1 MPSIFISGAAAG
13 IGRAT
18 ALHFAR
24 QGWTVGAYDVDA
36 DGLTSLAGE
45 HAGIMVGPLDV
56 RRAESWDDAL
66 QTFTGHTD
74 GQLDVLLNNAGV
86 LEHGPFAAIPVAAH
100 QRQVDVNAAG
110 VLNGAHAAFEY
121 LKATPGSRLVNMAS
135 ASAIYG
141 APGLAT
147 YGATKFFVRGLTEA
161 LDIEWAEHDIRV
173 MAVWP
178 LFVQTAMVDAQAG
191 SGPLE
196 RLGVRLAPDDIA
208 QAIWRA
214 VHDRRRDH
222 RVHFTVGFQ
231 TKLLYGA
238 SKLSPNFLNR
248 SLTRRMSHPSS

>member
-18 ALHFAR
+18 ALRFAGE
-24 QGWTVGAYDVDA
+24 GWTVGAYDVDEN
-36 DGLTSLAGE
+36 GLASLSDE
-45 HAGIMVGPLDV
+45 HAGITVGALDV
-56 RRAESWDDAL
+56 RSPESWQEAL
-66 QTFTGHTD
+66 AAFTGQTG

-86 LEHGPFAAIPVAAH
+86 LEHGAFQDIAIERH

-110 VLNGAHAAFEY
+110 VVNGAHAGFEY
-121 LKATPGSRLVNMAS
+121 LKATTGARLVNMAS

-173 MAVWP
+173 MAIWP
-178 LFVQTAMVDAQAG
+178 LFVQTGMVDAQAG

-196 RLGVRLAPDDIA
+196 RLGVHATPDDIA
-208 QAIWRA
+208 EAIWKA

-231 TKLLYGA
+231 TKMLYGA

-248 SLTRRMSHPSS
+248 TLTRRMSHG